1 VGRGQ
6 ERWRHYGGS
15 GLVSWATQ
23 HSGPPPGLLD
33 FYKVEQYL
41 VQYLLLV
48 LGKTSNRAKF
58 YIMILFW
65 YMLNKARKSGVVGA
79 PRWNGV
85 ELEVRAEST
94 RSFREALR

>member
-1 VGRGQ
+1 MGRGR
-6 ERWRHYGGS
+6 ERWRQYGGS

-23 HSGPPPGLLD
+23 RSGPPPGLLD

-58 YIMILFW
+58 YITTRHASLRFG
-65 YMLNKARKSGVVGA
+65 GVRMSRRYV
-79 PRWNGV
+79 V
-85 ELEVRAEST
+85 EQSIFSLVKE
-94 RSFREALR
+94 

>member
-1 VGRGQ
+1 MGRGR
-6 ERWRHYGGS
+6 ERWRQYGGS

-23 HSGPPPGLLD
+23 RSGLPPGLLD

-58 YIMILFW
+58 YITILFW
-65 YMLNKARKSGVVGA
+65 YMLNKARKSGVVG
-79 PRWNGV
+79 G
-85 ELEVRAEST
+85 LHK
-94 RSFREALR
+94 